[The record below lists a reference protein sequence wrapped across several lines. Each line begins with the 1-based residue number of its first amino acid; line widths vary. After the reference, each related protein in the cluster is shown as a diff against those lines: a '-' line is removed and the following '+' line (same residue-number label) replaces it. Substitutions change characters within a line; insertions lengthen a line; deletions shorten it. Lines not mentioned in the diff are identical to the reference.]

1 MDIDD
6 IRRANIRHLE
16 HEAGSPAAAADRV
29 GMTYVQYVNLRD
41 GAKHSETGK
50 PRGMRKTTAWRFEDA
65 FGRPRGWLD
74 SNHDAHT
81 LQSPAAPYIVR
92 PRHPSALIQ
101 SLTDLAEQISDEGLR
116 ELVGFAKCLT
126 STHPAHKAKRK
137 SSA

>member
-16 HEAGSPAAAADRV
+16 HEAGSPTAAADRV

-65 FGRPRGWLD
+65 FSKPRGWLD
-74 SNHDAHT
+74 ANHDAGG
-81 LQSPAAPYIVR
+81 LQSPVAPYIVR
-92 PRHPSALIQ
+92 QRHPSVLIQ
-101 SLTDLAEQISDEGLR
+101 SLTDLAEQINDDGLR
-116 ELVGFAKCLT
+116 ELIGFAKCLIV
-126 STHPAHKAKRK
+126 THPAHKPKRK